1 MRRTRRAG
9 THRHRLQFVKSAA
22 MEHRVPATRA
32 RGGAKLVEWRGRAAR
47 LQGNGSGGTHR
58 GSWLMESWR
67 RAAAF
72 RRRRRATARGSIY
85 EEDDGPHPF
94 NETRLIT
101 AANIPLE
108 TVNTPIVAAQVRSNG
123 CEEPQGWT
131 VFQLPS
137 TPGHYFVAR
146 PRHGFS
152 LVSRQARRRLH
163 SCACTRSPCPCIRLA
178 ADGLGAALSSA
189 TCLHPIRLSGH
200 RKVCRQR
207 VAHRPTPSAMAGSS

>member
-85 EEDDGPHPF
+85 EVDDGPHPF

-108 TVNTPIVAAQVRSNG
+108 MVNTPIVAAQVRSNG
-123 CEEPQGWT
+123 CEEPRGGRYFNYRPPP
-131 VFQLPS
+131 VIISLPD
-137 TPGHYFVAR
+137 H
-146 PRHGFS
+146 
-152 LVSRQARRRLH
+152 
-163 SCACTRSPCPCIRLA
+163 
-178 ADGLGAALSSA
+178 
-189 TCLHPIRLSGH
+189 
-200 RKVCRQR
+200 
-207 VAHRPTPSAMAGSS
+207 AMASALCLAKRGGGCILARARVRRAPAFGWPPMASAPL

>member
-85 EEDDGPHPF
+85 EVDDGPHPF

-152 LVSRQARRRLH
+152 LCLAKRGGGCILARARVRR
-163 SCACTRSPCPCIRLA
+163 APAFGWPPMA
-178 ADGLGAALSSA
+178 SA
-189 TCLHPIRLSGH
+189 PL
-200 RKVCRQR
+200 
-207 VAHRPTPSAMAGSS
+207 